1 MANLLS
7 KSLRSGLAY
16 ALVKIGRVRLEEESL
31 SPKSFSSPT
40 IFYANHTSH
49 LDFLLIWTLLPLRG
63 QLHPVA
69 AKDYWQVFP
78 RSAPA
83 RFFHAYLVDRG
94 GRGRRNQVKG
104 MSQVLAAGD
113 SILIFPEGTRG
124 DGRTLGR
131 FHRGL
136 YFLAKQH
143 PDVPV
148 VPIRLR
154 NLARILPK
162 GQHVPSLHRATVAFL
177 PPLVLRSTDSPA
189 SFLLRARSLLT
200 N

>member
-1 MANLLS
+1 M
-7 KSLRSGLAY
+7 
-16 ALVKIGRVRLEEESL
+16 
-31 SPKSFSSPT
+31 
-40 IFYANHTSH
+40 
-49 LDFLLIWTLLPLRG
+49 
-63 QLHPVA
+63 A

-136 YFLAKQH
+136 YFFAQGNSCFPASACLAEHGLACFFPVAGQEFAYQLALAAGAPKQPAPAH
-143 PDVPV
+143 QGFFYGGPTPRAGPPSPV
-148 VPIRLR
+148 VDGEAGIYLVG
-154 NLARILPK
+154 AR
-162 GQHVPSLHRATVAFL
+162 
-177 PPLVLRSTDSPA
+177 PLVFA
-189 SFLLRARSLLT
+189 F
-200 N
+200 